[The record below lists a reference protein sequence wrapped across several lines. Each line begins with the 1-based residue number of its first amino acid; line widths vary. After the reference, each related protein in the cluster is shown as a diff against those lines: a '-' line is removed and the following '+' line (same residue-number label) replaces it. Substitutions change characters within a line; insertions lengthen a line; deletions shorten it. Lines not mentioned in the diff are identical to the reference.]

1 MDIRHIFII
10 TKKELR
16 AINAEKTIILA
27 ILLQLFIAMFSS
39 FLIVGLAAMYD
50 PDALSE
56 YSHQKYPVAYTGT
69 PSPLEEMLAE
79 SGDFVVYEMDLA
91 TAVTALEERKL
102 SAVIWVPDTAP
113 DADDPVKITLYTIKN
128 DIQSSVV
135 NSKLRDV
142 FVEYENSLR
151 STRADRISSEPIVVA
166 LPPEVPGTN
175 FYEFVYGLLIPLL
188 IFMPAII
195 SAALIIDLITEEFQH
210 DTVET
215 LISTPITFTE
225 MVWGKVA
232 ACFVIVPVQAA
243 LWIVLM
249 VVNGIP
255 VAGVVP
261 ILLHVSVA
269 SLLMILLS
277 TFVALHYRERTSAQ
291 FIFSTA
297 LVVVIIGVLALPAN
311 PANLIVLLSIGAAGS
326 EHWIV
331 LATMTGALGIAM
343 ALLTRY
349 SHLVEKTALQ

>member
-1 MDIRHIFII
+1 MDLRHIFII

-56 YSHQKYPVAYTGT
+56 YSRNQYPVAYTGS
-69 PSPLEEMLAE
+69 PSPLADLLRE

-102 SAVIWVPDTAP
+102 SAVIWVPDTRP

-142 FVEYENSLR
+142 FVAYENRLR
-151 STRADRISSEPIVVA
+151 GIRADRISSVPIVMD

-195 SAALIIDLITEEFQH
+195 SAALIIDMITEEFQH

-215 LISTPITFTE
+215 LISTPLTFAE

-232 ACFVIVPVQAA
+232 ACFVIVPVQVA
-243 LWIVLM
+243 LWIGLM
-249 VVNGIP
+249 MVNGIH
-255 VAGVVP
+255 VAGIVP

-277 TFVALHYRERTSAQ
+277 AFVALRYRERTSAQ

-297 LVVVIIGVLALPAN
+297 LVVVLIGVLALPAN

-326 EHWIV
+326 VHWAV
-331 LATMTGALGIAM
+331 LIAMAGALGLAM
-343 ALLTRY
+343 ATLTRY
-349 SHLVEKTALQ
+349 AHRVEKNALQ

>member
-1 MDIRHIFII
+1 MDFRHVYII
-10 TKKELR
+10 TKKELG

-56 YSHQKYPVAYTGT
+56 YSRQKYPIAYTGS
-69 PSPLEEMLAE
+69 PSPLEELLRE
-79 SGDFVVYEMDLA
+79 SGDFVVYEMDLG

-102 SAVIWVPDTAP
+102 SGVVWVPDTAP

-142 FVEYENSLR
+142 FVAYEESLR
-151 STRADRISSEPIVVA
+151 GIRGERISSVPIVVNV
-166 LPPEVPGTN
+166 PPEVPGTN

-195 SAALIIDLITEEFQH
+195 SAALIIDMITEEFQH
-210 DTVET
+210 DTIET
-215 LISTPITFTE
+215 LISTPVTFSE
-225 MVWGKVA
+225 MIWGKVS

-243 LWIVLM
+243 VWIALM
-249 VVNGIP
+249 VVNGIQ
-255 VAGVVP
+255 VAGIVP

-277 TFVALHYRERTSAQ
+277 AFVALHYRERTSAQ

-297 LVVVIIGVLALPAN
+297 LVVVLIGVLSLPAN

-326 EHWIV
+326 EHWLV
-331 LATMTGALGIAM
+331 LAIMAGALALGM
-343 ALLTRY
+343 AVLDRY
-349 SHLVEKTALQ
+349 AHLVEKTALQ